1 MASVITNDGATRL
14 SVLAG
19 NEDALVIDTMVLAM
33 VPGLN
38 TSVADPDQQFPDAGY
53 IVHTYSI
60 PEDYK
65 GYVDPNQVVYSM
77 ILGTDLGDFEF
88 NWVGLVE
95 AVTGIVIA
103 VTVTPAASKWATN
116 LATNTVGNNITR
128 NLILS
133 YQDAQNLTGI
143 TVAAETWQFDYQ
155 AEINAHIAAIVD
167 PSLNGSDPK
176 HLTNSQAKVWQDH
189 LDDTGNPHGVTKTQ
203 VGLSNIPNAIS
214 NSYALNSSSTLATSR
229 ALKLFHDI
237 FQNHTSDN
245 VLHTSFPA
253 GTSMLFNQAS
263 APTGWTKKSNWA
275 ANASLIVGNTYGS
288 GGSDSPTSWRTAISV
303 GSHADHRHTG
313 PSHAHSMPTHNHAW
327 VTTTGRN
334 TYNSAGTSITLASLI
349 GSVSNYGLD
358 LGQGSG
364 YLAGTTYT
372 NKVDPGNTNAGGT
385 GNTGYTSTSGA
396 RTHSVSQDTYAPK
409 YQIVIAATK
418 N

>member
-14 SVLAG
+14 SELAG

-33 VPGLN
+33 VPGLD
-38 TSVADPDQQFPDAGY
+38 TSVADPDQQLPDAGY

-155 AEINAHIAAIVD
+155 ADLNTHISLAVD
-167 PSLNGSDPK
+167 PTSSDDTTLK
-176 HLTNSQAKVWQDH
+176 HLYDYQAKYWQDH
-189 LDDTGNPHGVTKTQ
+189 VNYVDLHRSGKPGDFIFLPYQPSAEQMLERKILLCNGGSVLDEDYPDILTAWGGKIFGNVDDTHFNLPALCGYFPRFWDNSAGIDPDASSRTDRGDGTTGDAVGTKELDGFKAHRHPVDGGGYLGFYSGST
-203 VGLSNIPNAIS
+203 VS
-214 NSYALNSSSTLATSR
+214 LNT
-229 ALKLFHDI
+229 
-237 FQNHTSDN
+237 
-245 VLHTSFPA
+245 
-253 GTSMLFNQAS
+253 M
-263 APTGWTKKSNWA
+263 
-275 ANASLIVGNTYGS
+275 S
-288 GGSDSPTSWRTAISV
+288 GASV
-303 GSHADHRHTG
+303 GSYLHWGDG
-313 PSHAHSMPTHNHAW
+313 
-327 VTTTGRN
+327 V
-334 TYNSAGTSITLASLI
+334 AS
-349 GSVSNYGLD
+349 S
-358 LGQGSG
+358 
-364 YLAGTTYT
+364 
-372 NKVDPGNTNAGGT
+372 GGT
-385 GNTGYTSTSGA
+385 ET
-396 RTHSVSQDTYAPK
+396 RPK
-409 YQIVIAATK
+409 NIFIWGGIFY
-418 N
+418 